1 MRIDW
6 LAQVLRDAGLTVVEV
21 SGWERL
27 GSAMWNPTGGIVH
40 ATADGAARNPVADAA
55 DDAAAINVIRNGRAD
70 LHGPIANAYQARDGR
85 WHVIAAG
92 RCNTALTG
100 TAGPLRGLGNY
111 HLLGVEHEN
120 DNRDEPW
127 PAVQYRSAVRGWAA
141 ICTRMGWTPARLA
154 GHKEH
159 DPRRKTDPQGVDMD
173 RFRADVAAVMAGE
186 DEPMTPADVWAVK
199 VKQTA
204 AAAQRFG
211 GKEGDER
218 YAASLLQL
226 AGIFGKDAADGITAA
241 RADLAAVKLQNAAV
255 LKAVQGV
262 DDEAI
267 LARVDALADQLAQL
281 PAAVRQALLDP
292 STGPADT
299 ATALRTVLGADRAAA
314 VGRLL
319 AAPPA

>member
-21 SGWERL
+21 PGWAGL
-27 GSAMWNPTGGIVH
+27 GWASWNPTGGIVH

-55 DDAAAINVIRNGRAD
+55 DDAAAIDVIRNGRPG

-85 WHVIAAG
+85 WHVIASG

-100 TAGPLRGLGNY
+100 TAGPLKGLGNH
-111 HLLGVEHEN
+111 HLLGIEHEN

-127 PAVQYRSAVRGWAA
+127 PDVQYRSAVRGWAA
-141 ICTRMGWTPARLA
+141 ICTRMGWTAGRLA

-173 RFRADVAAVMAGE
+173 RFRADVTALMAGE
-186 DEPMTPADVWAVK
+186 DDAMDPADIWASK
-199 VKQTA
+199 IKQTA
-204 AAAQRFG
+204 SAAQRFG

-241 RADLAAVKLQNAAV
+241 RADLAAIKLQNAAL

-267 LARVDALADQLAQL
+267 LARVDHLADQLAQL
-281 PAAVRQALLDP
+281 PADVRAALLD
-292 STGPADT
+292 TTTRPAET
-299 ATALRTVLGADRAAA
+299 AAVLRTLLGADRAAEI
-314 VGRLL
+314 GRLL
-319 AAPPA
+319 AAPPP